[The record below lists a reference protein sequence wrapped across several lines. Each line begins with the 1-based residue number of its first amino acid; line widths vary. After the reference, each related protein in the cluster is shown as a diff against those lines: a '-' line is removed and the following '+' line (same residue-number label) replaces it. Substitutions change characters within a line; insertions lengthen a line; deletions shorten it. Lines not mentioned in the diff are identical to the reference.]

1 MLDSDFSPAFPQ
13 RISPEDAYRL
23 ARGAWRPEA
32 VRSTRLELD
41 ATGDA
46 PRLARRAVDLHLGAV
61 LPDDVAAD
69 VRLLVSELV
78 ANAWRHGDAT
88 TGIVVHL
95 AASRDCVRA
104 EVCDRGAGFDPPA
117 SAGGWGL
124 RLLDTVADRWGIA
137 GDDGTCVWFELD
149 VPLR

>member
-1 MLDSDFSPAFPQ
+1 MLDSDLSPAFPQ
-13 RISPEDAYRL
+13 RISPGDAYRL
-23 ARGAWRPEA
+23 ARGTWPPEA
-32 VRSTRLELD
+32 VRSTRIELQST
-41 ATGDA
+41 ADA
-46 PRLARRAVDLHLGAV
+46 PREARRAVDLHLGAV
-61 LPDDVAAD
+61 LDADAAAD

-78 ANAWRHGDAT
+78 ANAWRHSDAT
-88 TGIVVHL
+88 DGIVVHL

-104 EVCDRGAGFDPPA
+104 EVCDRGAGFDPPT

-149 VPLR
+149 LPS